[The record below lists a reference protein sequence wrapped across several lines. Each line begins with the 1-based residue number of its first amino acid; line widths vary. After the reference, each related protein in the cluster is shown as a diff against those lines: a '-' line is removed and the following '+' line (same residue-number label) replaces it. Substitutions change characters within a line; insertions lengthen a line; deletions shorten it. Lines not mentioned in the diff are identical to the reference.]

1 MITIYFIKP
10 ALSDQAG
17 QCRIYRKHFGDRD
30 GAPSS
35 VTRDY
40 DAEPE
45 SWREVGL
52 MDSRGRLACLDAE
65 RDILDDIKSCEPLM
79 AGLHFTYGDQL

>member
-10 ALSDQAG
+10 ALTDQAG
-17 QCRIYRKHFGDRD
+17 QCRIYRKHFGSRD
-30 GAPSS
+30 GAPAS

-40 DAEPE
+40 DAGPN

-52 MDSRGRLACLDAE
+52 MNSRGRLVCLDAE
-65 RDILDDIKSCEPLM
+65 QGVIEDIKSCEPLM
-79 AGLHFTYGDQL
+79 AGLHFTYTGD